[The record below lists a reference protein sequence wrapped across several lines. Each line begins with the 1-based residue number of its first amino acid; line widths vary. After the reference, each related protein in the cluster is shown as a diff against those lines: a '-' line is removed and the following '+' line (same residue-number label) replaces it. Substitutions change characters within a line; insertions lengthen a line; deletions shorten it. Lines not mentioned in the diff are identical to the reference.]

1 MYEPSFFFQPAKEW
15 GLEMVDGRPKTPL
28 LWTDGERGFVFFVP
42 GEKPRWIMWDEG
54 LGIVSTVDDY
64 Q

>member
-42 GEKPRWIMWDEG
+42 GEYTWKNAWYSKWE
-54 LGIVSTVDDY
+54 
-64 Q
+64 